1 MIWKCV
7 LLLVVA
13 VVMQHC
19 YKLALIMGYH
29 KTVYAHWPGKCH
41 SVHPVLQGSED
52 IALSEDNLAFIS
64 SGLRIQVCD
73 LDGIDPRNNEFVGRI
88 YLFDF
93 NNPEAGASEMILPK
107 GMMGPTFNPHGID
120 TWFDSATG
128 RVYLFVVNHRAD
140 EETVELFTFDR
151 KNSNNSLAHVRTYR
165 EPEFRS
171 LNDVLA
177 VSSEEFY
184 VTNDGYFRNCWK
196 TLEFLF
202 LLKWSS
208 IVHVTQEGGGEI
220 VATGHA
226 LNSLGKSS
234 GLVFA
239 TSPVGRFLNV
249 YKRNDDG
256 TLLLRHSI
264 DVGTGIDNI
273 FVHPHTMDLW
283 FGAHPIG
290 HAFLEHT
297 TNLDTPAPS
306 QVIRLHP
313 TGEQDDPFS
322 SVELFELFSDSG
334 KLISA
339 SSSVAVSGNRLLIG
353 SLLQK
358 LVYCEMTVPN

>member
-1 MIWKCV
+1 
-7 LLLVVA
+7 
-13 VVMQHC
+13 
-19 YKLALIMGYH
+19 MGYH

-107 GMMGPTFNPHGID
+107 
-120 TWFDSATG
+120 
-128 RVYLFVVNHRAD
+128 VNHRAD

-322 SVELFELFSDSG
+322 SVELFEPFSDSG